1 MAGISLKFVEL
12 KNQVMRKEPGG
23 EREREASV
31 SIPDRTRFQEWA
43 EGKGPRAQVEGLI
56 FDGGRL
62 IITEI

>member
-1 MAGISLKFVEL
+1 
-12 KNQVMRKEPGG
+12 MRKEPGG